1 MALLSV
7 NCASIINGRI
17 GFCACHSCSNLEG
30 DCDFDDQCQEGFRC
44 GSKNCLPSFGFDTH
58 TDCCYD
64 ATIGSE
70 DFCTTDEPCEL
81 DEGDCDSDD
90 ECKSHLFCG
99 SDNCPSLLG
108 FSSSTDCC
116 EAKGD

>member
-1 MALLSV
+1 MLLV
-7 NCASIINGRI
+7 NCASISNGRI
-17 GFCACHSCSNLEG
+17 GFCACHSCSHLEG
-30 DCDFDDQCQEGFRC
+30 DCDFDYQCQEGFRC
-44 GSKNCLPSFGFDTH
+44 GTNNCDDSFGFDTH

-99 SDNCPSLLG
+99 SDNCPTLLG
-108 FSSSTDCC
+108 FSSSIDCC